1 MGCVDGSVEIF
12 LQPGELYFGEAG
24 TRIRTV
30 LGSCVSI
37 TVWQPRLRIGGM
49 CHYMLPHRG
58 TKAAGP
64 LDGRYGDEAVALLLR
79 DLATVGVSPRDC
91 EAKLFGGG
99 NMFPKALTGGRPIL
113 NVSARNIQ
121 AARELPDRHGF
132 RRMAEHVGGIGH
144 RTLLFDIA
152 TGDAWLKHHS
162 GPPV

>member
-1 MGCVDGSVEIF
+1 MGRAGESLEIF
-12 LQPGELYFGEAG
+12 LQPGELYFGKAG
-24 TRIRTV
+24 TWIRTV

-37 TVWQPRLRIGGM
+37 TVWQPRLRVGGM

-58 TKAAGP
+58 AKAAGP

-99 NMFPKALTGGRPIL
+99 NMFPKALAGRDTM

-121 AARELPDRHGF
+121 AGRELTDRHGF
-132 RRMAEHVGGIGH
+132 RMVAEHVGGIGH
-144 RTLLFDIA
+144 RTLIFDIA
-152 TGDAWLKHHS
+152 TGSAWLKHHIRS
-162 GPPV
+162 PV